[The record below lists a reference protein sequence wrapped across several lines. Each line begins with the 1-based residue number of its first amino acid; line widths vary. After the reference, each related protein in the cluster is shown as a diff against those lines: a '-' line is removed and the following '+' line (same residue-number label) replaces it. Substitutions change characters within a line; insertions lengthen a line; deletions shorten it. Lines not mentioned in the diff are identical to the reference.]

1 MENRA
6 ICQTWDLQLFAGE
19 ETPTNDSVKSEYLTD
34 KTGGE
39 TTAPPDAGEAPDA
52 DAFEELIRGRYK
64 KEFDQR
70 VQKILDGRFRKA
82 REEQETL
89 EKMRQE
95 DDRRRAGEAARAQ
108 ETLRRLEQSAPDIAA
123 VYPDFDWREELKNET
138 FGHLVAAGADPRS
151 AYEVAH
157 RDEILHRAM
166 RYSADRTRE
175 EVARSLAARSRV
187 PENGTA
193 AQAAA
198 VLRADPALLTP
209 EERQDIRRRV
219 QNGEKIRF

>member
-1 MENRA
+1 M
-6 ICQTWDLQLFAGE
+6 
-19 ETPTNDSVKSEYLTD
+19 TD

-39 TTAPPDAGEAPDA
+39 TTAPPDAGEASDA

-82 REEQETL
+82 REE
-89 EKMRQE
+89 
-95 DDRRRAGEAARAQ
+95 Q

-157 RDEILHRAM
+157 RDKILHRAM

>member
-19 ETPTNDSVKSEYLTD
+19 ETPANDSVKAGYLTD

-39 TTAPPDAGEAPDA
+39 TTAPPDAGEASDA

-82 REEQETL
+82 REE
-89 EKMRQE
+89 
-95 DDRRRAGEAARAQ
+95 Q

-157 RDEILHRAM
+157 RDKILHRAM